1 MLERL
6 QKIISAAGIT
16 SRRASEALILNG
28 QVAVNGVVVTELG
41 SKADPDK
48 DTITV
53 DGKALKINA
62 QRLYILL
69 NKPPGYITAL
79 KDSQNRPLVTDL
91 LKDMPE
97 RVYPVGRLDYNT
109 EGLLLLTNDG
119 EWANRLMHPSHEI
132 EKEYHVR
139 VRGKVID
146 QQLKRMAEGVEL
158 EDGMTAP
165 AVVNL
170 VKSGEQND
178 WISVAIHEGRNRQV
192 RRMCEAVSLSV
203 VRLKRIRY
211 GSLMLGTLRAG
222 QFRYLTDAEV
232 RQLADIPVDPEAA
245 KRTRLVTGRKRT
257 TEQDINDFIDAS
269 EEEGL
274 VNEEES
280 EMIRSIFSL
289 GTTIVREV
297 MVTRTEMACVTVDA
311 SVRELLDTIIA
322 CGHSRIPVYED
333 TIDNIIG
340 LLYAKDLLK
349 LWGANVQSLSVR
361 EIMRPP
367 YFIPESKNLEQ
378 LLQEFKHKRIHLAIV
393 IDEYGGTSGLITI
406 EDLLEQIV
414 GDIQD
419 EYDREES
426 LLSVNPDGSVTAD
439 GRLPVEEL
447 EEHFAIQI
455 ERDNFDSVGGLVFHL
470 TGKIPAV
477 GDAIEGSGLCLTI
490 LDADLRRVKKV
501 SISRL
506 NGASAEDMGR
516 E

>member
-41 SKADPDK
+41 SKADPAK

-79 KDSQNRPLVTDL
+79 KDGQGRPLVTDL
-91 LKDMPE
+91 LKDVPD

-119 EWANRLMHPSHEI
+119 DWANRLMHPRNEI

-170 VKSGEQND
+170 VKCGEQND

-211 GSLMLGTLRAG
+211 GTLMLGTLRAG
-222 QFRYLTDAEV
+222 QFRYLSEAEV
-232 RQLADIPVDPEAA
+232 RELSGEPDSTPPARHPQRETRQKPARPE
-245 KRTRLVTGRKRT
+245 KSGGKSSGRR
-257 TEQDINDFIDAS
+257 Q
-269 EEEGL
+269 
-274 VNEEES
+274 
-280 EMIRSIFSL
+280 
-289 GTTIVREV
+289 
-297 MVTRTEMACVTVDA
+297 
-311 SVRELLDTIIA
+311 
-322 CGHSRIPVYED
+322 
-333 TIDNIIG
+333 
-340 LLYAKDLLK
+340 
-349 LWGANVQSLSVR
+349 Q
-361 EIMRPP
+361 
-367 YFIPESKNLEQ
+367 
-378 LLQEFKHKRIHLAIV
+378 
-393 IDEYGGTSGLITI
+393 
-406 EDLLEQIV
+406 
-414 GDIQD
+414 
-419 EYDREES
+419 
-426 LLSVNPDGSVTAD
+426 
-439 GRLPVEEL
+439 
-447 EEHFAIQI
+447 
-455 ERDNFDSVGGLVFHL
+455 
-470 TGKIPAV
+470 
-477 GDAIEGSGLCLTI
+477 
-490 LDADLRRVKKV
+490 
-501 SISRL
+501 
-506 NGASAEDMGR
+506 
-516 E
+516 